1 MLNHR
6 FVVNA
11 LNSRKTPILNER
23 EPMKRYVLAV
33 AIAAA
38 LATPASAQLTPQQ
51 QRMKDCNAQAT
62 GMTGGARKQF
72 MSSCLSGG
80 TAEAKKPHC
89 VNGKPCGNSCIPQ
102 NEVCHK

>member
-1 MLNHR
+1 
-6 FVVNA
+6 
-11 LNSRKTPILNER
+11 
-23 EPMKRYVLAV
+23 MKRYVLAV

-62 GMTGGARKQF
+62 GTTGSARKQF

-80 TAEAKKPHC
+80 TAEAKKPQC
-89 VNGKPCGNSCIPQ
+89 VNGKPCRNSCIPQ